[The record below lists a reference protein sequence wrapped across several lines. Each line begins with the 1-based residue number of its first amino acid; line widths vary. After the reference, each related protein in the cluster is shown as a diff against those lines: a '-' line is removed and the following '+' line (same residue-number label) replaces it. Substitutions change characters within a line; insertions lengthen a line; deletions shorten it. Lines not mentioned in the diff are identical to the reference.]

1 MEKNA
6 ISPRRHTKAHEEL
19 KTTAKA
25 IDIEGEY
32 RISNKELR
40 ITKFRKTKE
49 KPFAFPSAF

>member
-19 KTTAKA
+19 KTIAKG
-25 IDIEGEY
+25 IDMKANIEQG
-32 RISNKELR
+32 
-40 ITKFRKTKE
+40 ITNHEVQKTKE